1 MKIIA
6 ELVLSQASFGLGLTM
21 GVYMVALW
29 ICNKTKNPLAHP
41 LLVGSILVIAILLL
55 FNIDVAQY
63 QEKSSFISYLL
74 TPATISLAI
83 PVYKRVS
90 ILKENF
96 MAILISCTIGMITG
110 LISILLIAVIF
121 QLDNYILL
129 SLLSKSVTTAIAI
142 DITKIIGGDE
152 SIIVGSV
159 VLTGI
164 FGVVV
169 SNWIF
174 KIFKINSYFARGLAM
189 GASSHAM
196 GTADSVE
203 KNEIQ
208 GAMSS
213 LAMVVCGI
221 LIAFLAP
228 ITTSILGI

>member
-1 MKIIA
+1 MI
-6 ELVLSQASFGLGLTM
+6 ELLTSQASFGLFLTM
-21 GVYMVALW
+21 AVYVLALW
-29 ICNKTKNPLAHP
+29 ISKKANNPLVHP
-41 LLVGSILVIAILLL
+41 LLIGSILVIAILLL
-55 FNIDVAQY
+55 FDIDVESY
-63 QEKSSFISYLL
+63 QESANFISYLL
-74 TPATISLAI
+74 TPATIALAI

-90 ILKENF
+90 VLKANLG
-96 MAILISCTIGMITG
+96 AIIISCTVGMLTG
-110 LISILLIAVIF
+110 LLSIILIAVIF
-121 QLDNYILL
+121 KMDDYILL

-142 DITKIIGGDE
+142 DITEIIGGNE

-169 SNWIF
+169 SNSIF
-174 KIFKINSYFARGLAM
+174 KAFKIDSYFARGLAM

-213 LAMVVCGI
+213 LAMVICGI
-221 LIAFLAP
+221 LVAILVP
-228 ITTSILGI
+228 LTTSLLGI